1 MSRIPFGEA
10 VYIETADMILL
21 MSPRSKAIVLPSRCV
36 TDADAGR
43 VRQAAFAA
51 VPPSRQKLYKR
62 FVSAAPR
69 RLEPPDWTRD
79 GDPAD
84 STEWGGKRNIVF
96 MWRIRRR
103 NTAK

>member
-1 MSRIPFGEA
+1 M
-10 VYIETADMILL
+10 
-21 MSPRSKAIVLPSRCV
+21 LPSRCV
-36 TDADAGR
+36 TDADAYR

-84 STEWGGKRNIVF
+84 STEWGGEEEYRVYVAYTPEEYRK
-96 MWRIRRR
+96 M
-103 NTAK
+103 TADAAWKNFCPPSAAI